1 MPHISS
7 KSNLVFDVSS
17 KRINYQELRIILIE
31 CLNPTHFRSEVVE
44 GSEQKK
50 KKFRTRVYITNEKYE
65 TNIRNNN
72 FSHEPGSQLKDT
84 GKGFEQYSQSDPV
97 ICKSKF
103 SLNKENINC
112 GGKTTP
118 IYENL
123 PRNYSRSNSG
133 SSRDSLSSGGGQA
146 KPLVGILKVPG
157 RRKRYFSKH
166 VEFLEDQEFSVR
178 QF

>member
-1 MPHISS
+1 M
-7 KSNLVFDVSS
+7 NLT
-17 KRINYQELRIILIE
+17 N
-31 CLNPTHFRSEVVE
+31 FRSEVIE

-50 KKFRTRVYITNEKYE
+50 KKFRTRVYITNEKFE
-65 TNIRNNN
+65 NNIRNNR
-72 FSHEPGSQLKDT
+72 FSNNPSSQLKEPCKDFT
-84 GKGFEQYSQSDPV
+84 QYSKSDPV
-97 ICKSKF
+97 ISKSKY

-112 GGKTTP
+112 GKITP
-118 IYENL
+118 IYENV
-123 PRNYSRSNSG
+123 PRNCSPSNSG
-133 SSRDSLSSGGGQA
+133 SSRDSLSSGGCQA

>member
-1 MPHISS
+1 
-7 KSNLVFDVSS
+7 
-17 KRINYQELRIILIE
+17 
-31 CLNPTHFRSEVVE
+31 LNPTHFRSEVVE

-65 TNIRNNN
+65 TNVRNNH
-72 FSHEPGSQLKDT
+72 FSHEPSSPLKHTD
-84 GKGFEQYSQSDPV
+84 KGFEPYSQSDPV

-103 SLNKENINC
+103 SLNKENINS
-112 GGKTTP
+112 GKITP
-118 IYENL
+118 IYENV

-133 SSRDSLSSGGGQA
+133 SSRDSLSSGGGQT

-166 VEFLEDQEFSVR
+166 VEFLEDKEFSVR

>member
-1 MPHISS
+1 M
-7 KSNLVFDVSS
+7 
-17 KRINYQELRIILIE
+17 
-31 CLNPTHFRSEVVE
+31 NPTHFRSEVIE

-65 TNIRNNN
+65 TNVRKHH
-72 FSHEPGSQLKDT
+72 FSHEPSSQLKHTD
-84 GKGFEQYSQSDPV
+84 KGFEPISESDPV

-103 SLNKENINC
+103 SLNKENTNS
-112 GGKTTP
+112 GKMTP
-118 IYENL
+118 IYENVH
-123 PRNYSRSNSG
+123 RNYSRSNSG

>member
-1 MPHISS
+1 M
-7 KSNLVFDVSS
+7 
-17 KRINYQELRIILIE
+17 
-31 CLNPTHFRSEVVE
+31 NPTHFRSEVVE

-72 FSHEPGSQLKDT
+72 FSYEPGSQLKDT
-84 GKGFEQYSQSDPV
+84 GKGSEQYSPSDPV
-97 ICKSKF
+97 ISKS
-103 SLNKENINC
+103 NKENINC
-112 GGKTTP
+112 GKITP
-118 IYENL
+118 IYENV

-146 KPLVGILKVPG
+146 KPLVGILKGPG

>member
-1 MPHISS
+1 M
-7 KSNLVFDVSS
+7 
-17 KRINYQELRIILIE
+17 
-31 CLNPTHFRSEVVE
+31 NPTRFRSEVVE
-44 GSEQKK
+44 GSEEKK
-50 KKFRTRVYITNEKYE
+50 KKFRTRVYITNEKFE
-65 TNIRNNN
+65 ANIRNNHC
-72 FSHEPGSQLKDT
+72 SHEPSSQLKQT
-84 GKGFEQYSQSDPV
+84 ANGFQQYSPSDPV
-97 ICKSKF
+97 ISKSKF
-103 SLNKENINC
+103 SINKENLNC
-112 GGKTTP
+112 GKTTP
-118 IYENL
+118 IYENV

>member
-1 MPHISS
+1 M
-7 KSNLVFDVSS
+7 
-17 KRINYQELRIILIE
+17 E
-31 CLNPTHFRSEVVE
+31 CLNLTHFRSEVVE
-44 GSEQKK
+44 GSEEKK
-50 KKFRTRVYITNEKYE
+50 KKFRTRVYISHEKYE

-84 GKGFEQYSQSDPV
+84 EQYSQSDPV
-97 ICKSKF
+97 ISKSKF

-112 GGKTTP
+112 GGKTAP
-118 IYENL
+118 IYENV

-133 SSRDSLSSGGGQA
+133 SSRDSLSSGGSQA

>member
-1 MPHISS
+1 M
-7 KSNLVFDVSS
+7 
-17 KRINYQELRIILIE
+17 
-31 CLNPTHFRSEVVE
+31 NPTHFRSEVVE

-65 TNIRNNN
+65 TNIRNNH
-72 FSHEPGSQLKDT
+72 FSNKPSSQIKDA
-84 GKGFEQYSQSDPV
+84 GKDFAQNSQSDPV
-97 ICKSKF
+97 ISKCKF

-112 GGKTTP
+112 GKVTP
-118 IYENL
+118 IYENV

-133 SSRDSLSSGGGQA
+133 SSRDSLSSGGCQA